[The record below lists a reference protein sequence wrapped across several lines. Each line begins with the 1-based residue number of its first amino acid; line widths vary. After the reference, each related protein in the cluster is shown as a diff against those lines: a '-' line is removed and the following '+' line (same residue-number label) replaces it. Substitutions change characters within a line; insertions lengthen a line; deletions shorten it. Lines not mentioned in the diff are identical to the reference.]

1 MLLLL
6 LLLLL
11 WLLWLLLVVVVGG
24 GGAAAAALVTL
35 RSFVYCCGA
44 DVKAKCKRQSNAL
57 ASWQAPFF
65 DRSSSSR
72 ASDSANRAVPPSFLP
87 FFLPR
92 TSLPPENGKKIPKK
106 NGKKFQKKI
115 ALQFHLVCTGG

>member
-1 MLLLL
+1 MVVGCWLLVVGCWLWLLVVGCWLLLLLL

-11 WLLWLLLVVVVGG
+11 WLWLLWLLLVLVVVVVGG

-44 DVKAKCKRQSNAL
+44 GVKAKCKRQSNAL

-65 DRSSSSR
+65 DRSSSS
-72 ASDSANRAVPPSFLP
+72 ASDSANRAVP
-87 FFLPR
+87 
-92 TSLPPENGKKIPKK
+92 
-106 NGKKFQKKI
+106 
-115 ALQFHLVCTGG
+115 